1 MKLNIQLFAVT
12 KTTTFAESAISIEN
26 NTSTLKI
33 TIKFSPNNDVT
44 YFSSKTLKCT
54 CNGTQKTAT
63 VSLSKGGS
71 VSKTFTFSGISHNQD
86 GSKTVSWSWSCATG
100 TSVLGTISDSGTK
113 KLTTIQRYGKITSVV
128 GNTTDSTITIDY
140 HSYNADWFYDL
151 HIQHSWDTSPISTY
165 SNIGSSV
172 GDHTLNINVSSSFF
186 NDYPSQASLPICFVL
201 ETRPSGG
208 GWMHTEYY
216 DATINLNW
224 SELPTISIGTLTE
237 ADDTMLGLNWG
248 VFVQNKSKLNIPT
261 TSNGAV
267 GSKIERVI
275 NNNGSLYYR
284 TTTPSS
290 PLNYTFTTNYLT
302 TSGSNTIEIYAYD
315 TRNRQ
320 SSAAST
326 TYNVVAYSNPTITT
340 AEVKRVNASNVEDD
354 EGQYLSYKFVG
365 EISSVS
371 NHNDK
376 LFRIGYR
383 VKGSNTSFTYKTIS
397 SSYTVNVTS
406 YTRITDWTLSSSN
419 AYEIVFEAIDSFRTA
434 SNPVKQ
440 TRYIETGKP
449 LMNFNASGKAMAI
462 GKVSEA
468 GANEEKFEVEFD
480 TYLNKKLYLYDST
493 NTQFVPIEVEVVD
506 TW

>member
-1 MKLNIQLFAVT
+1 MAVT
-12 KTTTFAESAISIEN
+12 KSTTFAESAISIEN

-100 TSVLGTISDSGTK
+100 TSVLGTISDSGKK
-113 KLTTIQRYGKITSVV
+113 KLTTIQRYGKITNIS
-128 GNTTDSTITIDY
+128 GAITNSTITIDW
-140 HSYNADWFYDL
+140 HSYNANWVYDL
-151 HIQHSWDTSPISTY
+151 QIDGYYTY
-165 SNIGSSV
+165 RNIGSSV
-172 GDHTLNINVSSSFF
+172 GDHTININVG
-186 NDYPSQASLPICFVL
+186 NDYFDNCPTEEILPITYSL
-201 ETRPSGG
+201 KTYPSDES
-208 GWMHTEYY
+208 WSYF
-216 DATINLNW
+216 NSLNTMILLN
-224 SELPTISIGTLTE
+224 ENAKPTISIGTITE
-237 ADDTMLGLNWG
+237 ADTTMQGLNWG

-267 GSKIERVI
+267 DSKIKQVSLGT
-275 NNNGSLYYR
+275 NGQTLNYQP
-284 TTTPSS
+284 TTATS
-290 PLNYTFTTNYLT
+290 PLSHTFITDFLK
-302 TSGSNTIEIYAYD
+302 TSGTNAITTVSTD
-315 TRNRQ
+315 SRSR
-320 SSAAST
+320 SSTTATT

-340 AEVKRVNASNVEDD
+340 AEVKRVNVSNVEDD

-493 NTQFVPIEVEVVD
+493 NIQFVPIEVEVVD